1 MSLFLDALTLIVTL
15 MFMLFISL
23 IYQGNMLVTLILLP
37 ILFIWLFDAMCVI
50 SRME

>member
-1 MSLFLDALTLIVTL
+1 MSIFLDALTLIVSL
-15 MFMLFISL
+15 LFMLVVSL

-37 ILFIWLFDAMCVI
+37 IIFIWLFDAMCII